1 MISNNSRP
9 RSIDLG
15 LEMGI
20 LPKGKLNS
28 ITDVPGVK
36 VGHSTIIEGDG
47 ELDIGKGP
55 IRTGVTAILP
65 HDKNVYENNVTASAH
80 VINGYGKTVGI
91 PQIKELGRMES
102 PILLTSTL
110 STWKVADYLIDYL
123 SEKNPGVRSFNPVV
137 GECNDG
143 FLNDIVGRHITK
155 SHVLNAIEHASEN
168 EFSEGVVGAGV
179 GMTGFGWKGGIGTSS
194 RIVGTNSA
202 HLLDRDSIAQGEF
215 TIGCLTLTNTG
226 DARDLR
232 FDGIPIGRHILP
244 PGYEDEKNPSNWI
257 GGDPLKGTFL
267 KDSIEP
273 PGSIMI
279 VIATDAPLSSRQL
292 NRLAKRVGLGLGLA
306 GGVATHSSGDF
317 VIAFS
322 NSEYNKNESG
332 DDKYKVNQLSDNNLS
347 NLFRGVIETTNES
360 IINSILKAET
370 VTGINGNTRH
380 AIPIDKIIPILEQSR
395 ATKNKDK

>member
-1 MISNNSRP
+1 MISNNKRP
-9 RSIDLG
+9 RSKDLG
-15 LEMGI
+15 LDMGI

-47 ELDIGKGP
+47 ELNIGKGP
-55 IRTGVTAILP
+55 VRTGVTAILP
-65 HDKNVYENNVTASAH
+65 HDKNIYENNVTAAAH

-91 PQIKELGRMES
+91 PQIKELGRIES

-110 STWKVADYLIDYL
+110 STWKVTNYLIDYL

-143 FLNDIVGRHITK
+143 FLNDIVGRHINK
-155 SHVLNAIEHASEN
+155 SHVINAIDHASEN

-194 RIVGTNSA
+194 RLIKTQY
-202 HLLDRDSIAQGEF
+202 DSDTSSKGEF

-244 PGYEDEKNPSNWI
+244 PGYEDEENPSNWI
-257 GGDPLKGTFL
+257 GGDPLKGTFQ
-267 KDSIEP
+267 KDSKEP

-292 NRLAKRVGLGLGLA
+292 NRLAKRVGMGLGLA
-306 GGVATHSSGDF
+306 GGIASHSSGDF

-322 NSEYNKNESG
+322 NSEYNKIESG
-332 DDKYKVNQLSDNNLS
+332 DDKYKVNQLSDDNLS
-347 NLFRGVIETTNES
+347 NLFRGVVESTNEA
-360 IINSILKAET
+360 IINSILRAET
-370 VTGINGNTRH
+370 VKGINGNTRH
-380 AIPIDKIIPILEQSR
+380 AIPIDKVMAVLEQSR
-395 ATKNKDK
+395 ATKNKDR